1 VKHQSIRRQ
10 RPLKGG
16 RTYAFVALNPETA
29 DLVEATMRRF
39 HVARSFVL
47 SVMADEVADNEARE
61 TFLPMPKSGRRPR
74 LSDALHQPRLHLVKR
89 RA

>member
-1 VKHQSIRRQ
+1 MHMKIRRQ
-10 RPLKGG
+10 RPIKGG

-47 SVMADEVADNEARE
+47 SVMADEVTENDARE
-61 TFLPMPKSGRRPR
+61 TFLPMPKSGEKPR
-74 LSDALHQPRLHLVKR
+74 LSDALHRPRPRLVR
-89 RA
+89 RAS